1 MKPLGTTWEL
11 HGQCLG
17 TTWDNLENIIWNN
30 NKCQRHQI
38 HQTERQVNQLKRTK
52 YTNQKPNAP
61 TLFCLEAVQWWRTK
75 DDKYEVDA
83 SKNYLNFPGRERC
96 LQNGC
101 WKDTSTRFNI
111 TQSYLVGKF
120 NRKEI
125 YSGWNLF
132 SGDLLSLQRWQQT
145 CGRSHL
151 WHQIEFEVN
160 SMVEIIG
167 NANFVQRCESC
178 CDMEKKCDI
187 LILTTMSRSA
197 GLWTESWLFGI
208 PGPAT
213 RYRLTVSLLSCVI
226 ETEDFMLHDIGDPS
240 EVCVG
245 DDLCLLAKRQPGRV
259 RGHGQHAHHVQHQQ
273 QVWHHNQVILWT
285 GSNIKSNKTYSSS
298 KKIESPPFCKISL
311 QGCQRSGEACQR
323 DSWVSILFPM
333 LHLCNSYFQGCWH
346 TGVFFLPNVMW

>member
-17 TTWDNLENIIWNN
+17 TTWDNLENTIWNN
-30 NKCQRHQI
+30 NKCQRHHI

-120 NRKEI
+120 NRNILRDEI
-125 YSGWNLF
+125 YFQVTCCHF
-132 SGDLLSLQRWQQT
+132 SGDSRHAVGLIFDIKLNLKWIQWLRLLET
-145 CGRSHL
+145 
-151 WHQIEFEVN
+151 QILYKDVR
-160 SMVEIIG
+160 V
-167 NANFVQRCESC
+167 VVTWK
-178 CDMEKKCDI
+178 KKCDI

-213 RYRLTVSLLSCVI
+213 RYRLTVSLLSCVL
-226 ETEDFMLHDIGDPS
+226 ETEGFMLHDKGDPS

-245 DDLCLLAKRQPGRV
+245 DDLCLLAKRQPGGV

-285 GSNIKSNKTYSSS
+285 GSNIKSNKTFSSS